1 MISLKEAIQLLR
13 LDDADLI
20 ELQHSNPDISG
31 RILITVGEVRR
42 RLDMKSIFVK
52 HIDLDFDRDGEFQFY
67 VFESS
72 EIIPSDF
79 KWGMHF
85 PSRV

>member
-13 LDDADLI
+13 LDDTELI
-20 ELQHSNPDISG
+20 ELQHSNPDVRGS
-31 RILITVGEVRR
+31 ILISVAEVRR

-52 HIDLDFDRDGEFQFY
+52 HIDLDFDRYGEFLGY

-79 KWGMHF
+79 KWGMRCI
-85 PSRV
+85 SRV

>member
-13 LDDADLI
+13 LDDAELI
-20 ELQHSNPDISG
+20 EIQHSNPDIPGS
-31 RILITVGEVRR
+31 ILISVGEVRR

-52 HIDLDFDRDGEFQFY
+52 HIDLDFDRYGEFFGY

-72 EIIPSDF
+72 EIIPYDF
-79 KWGMHF
+79 KWGARYA
-85 PSRV
+85 SRV